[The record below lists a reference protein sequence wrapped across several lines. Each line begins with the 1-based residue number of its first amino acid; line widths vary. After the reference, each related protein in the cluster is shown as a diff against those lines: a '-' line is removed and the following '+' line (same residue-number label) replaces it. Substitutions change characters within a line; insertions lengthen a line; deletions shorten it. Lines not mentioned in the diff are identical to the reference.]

1 MSKFA
6 RSDEPKVNQCQINSN
21 DQNSKFI
28 RCVIHANKARH
39 SRPCFRRGKLVLTKV
54 GRGNR
59 GKHWIPGQARNDRL
73 HKIYVVMY
81 KEDCFGHWRLE
92 TEVYF
97 GFVIW
102 NLGFKLWRG

>member
-28 RCVIHANKARH
+28 HSVINLNRARH
-39 SRPCFRRGKLVLTKV
+39 SRES
-54 GRGNR
+54 GNS
-59 GKHWIPGQARNDRL
+59 GKHWIPGQARNDKL

-81 KEDCFGHWRLE
+81 KEDCFGHWRLG
-92 TEVYF
+92 TEIYL

-102 NLGFKLWRG
+102 NLEFGI